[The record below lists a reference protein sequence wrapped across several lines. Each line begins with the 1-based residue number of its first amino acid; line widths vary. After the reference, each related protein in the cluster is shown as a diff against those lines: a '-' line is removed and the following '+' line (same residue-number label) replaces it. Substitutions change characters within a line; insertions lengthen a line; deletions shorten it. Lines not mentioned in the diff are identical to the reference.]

1 MAFGL
6 LVVTSIAIV
15 TAILLLFFVMAAI
28 VVTTTLTAWVGLCF
42 NVALTTEKKSNR
54 RGSHM
59 RARFCYLEASEV
71 IIKNYQDINYEVQIL
86 KVMLIYDII

>member
-1 MAFGL
+1 
-6 LVVTSIAIV
+6 
-15 TAILLLFFVMAAI
+15 
-28 VVTTTLTAWVGLCF
+28 
-42 NVALTTEKKSNR
+42 
-54 RGSHM
+54 M